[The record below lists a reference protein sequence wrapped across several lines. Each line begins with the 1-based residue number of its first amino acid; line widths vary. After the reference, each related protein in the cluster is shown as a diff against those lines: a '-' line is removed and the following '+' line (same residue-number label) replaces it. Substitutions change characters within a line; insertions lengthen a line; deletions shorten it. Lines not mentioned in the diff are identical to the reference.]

1 MMSLAEHQRLHLM
14 FEGRC
19 AAREPSKPKLAPA
32 DASVTLSDDSRLY
45 VYSRTQNTGVNV
57 PEVLAVVAVAPFVT
71 AVATSL
77 GTVMGERI
85 DRALHLLLQKLP
97 RMAILV
103 SRGTGVQPPSG
114 LPTNPSPATLSLIEG
129 PKIHIGSG
137 TPTDA
142 LSLLP
147 TMDFSD
153 LANMGDYPQIVRW
166 MDGRWHALAIKDE
179 QIIDLVWDDEA
190 RQWVLF

>member
-1 MMSLAEHQRLHLM
+1 MAERKRLHLD
-14 FEGRC
+14 FEDWC
-19 AAREPSKPKLAPA
+19 AARETSRTKSTPA
-32 DASVTLSDDSRLY
+32 DTSVTVSNSFRVTHLG
-45 VYSRTQNTGVNV
+45 TGNMEIPA
-57 PEVLAVVAVAPFVT
+57 PEILAVVAVAPFVT

-97 RMAILV
+97 RMAILA

-114 LPTNPSPATLSLIEG
+114 LPTNPSPATLSLIQG
-129 PKIHIGSG
+129 PKIHLGSG

-179 QIIDLVWDDEA
+179 QVIDLVWDDEA
-190 RQWVLF
+190 RQWVVF

>member
-1 MMSLAEHQRLHLM
+1 MAEHQRLHLI
-14 FEGRC
+14 FEDWC
-19 AAREPSKPKLAPA
+19 AAREPSKSKSAPA
-32 DASVTLSDDSRLY
+32 DTSVTLSNSFRVINAGTILA
-45 VYSRTQNTGVNV
+45 

-77 GTVMGERI
+77 GTGLGERI
-85 DRALHLLLQKLP
+85 DRALHLLLQKVP

-114 LPTNPSPATLSLIEG
+114 LPTDPSPATLSLIEG

>member
-1 MMSLAEHQRLHLM
+1 MMPLAEHQRLHLI
-14 FEGRC
+14 FEDWC
-19 AAREPSKPKLAPA
+19 AAREPSRSKSAPA
-32 DASVTLSDDSRLY
+32 DTPVTVSNGR
-45 VYSRTQNTGVNV
+45 VIHAGTNNMEIPA

-77 GTVMGERI
+77 GTAMGERI
-85 DRALHLLLQKLP
+85 DRALHLLLQKVP

-114 LPTNPSPATLSLIEG
+114 LPTDPSPATLSLIEG

-137 TPTDA
+137 TPTGA

-147 TMDFSD
+147 AMDFSD

>member
-1 MMSLAEHQRLHLM
+1 MAEHQRLHLE
-14 FEGRC
+14 FEDRC
-19 AAREPSKPKLAPA
+19 AAREPSKTKSAPA
-32 DASVTLSDDSRLY
+32 DTSVTVSNDSLFTH
-45 VYSRTQNTGVNV
+45 VSTGYMQIPA

-97 RMAILV
+97 RVAILA
-103 SRGTGVQPPSG
+103 SRGTGVQPPSE
-114 LPTNPSPATLSLIEG
+114 LPTNPSPATLSLIQG

-179 QIIDLVWDDEA
+179 QVIDLVWDDEA

>member
-1 MMSLAEHQRLHLM
+1 MMSLAEYQRLHLDL
-14 FEGRC
+14 EDRC
-19 AAREPSKPKLAPA
+19 AAREPSKTKSARA
-32 DASVTLSDDSRLY
+32 DSSVTVSNDSR
-45 VYSRTQNTGVNV
+45 VIHIGAGNMQMPA
-57 PEVLAVVAVAPFVT
+57 PEILAVVAIAPFVT

-114 LPTNPSPATLSLIEG
+114 LPTDPSPVTLSLIQG
-129 PKIHIGSG
+129 PKIHLGSG

-179 QIIDLVWDDEA
+179 QVIDLVWDDEA

>member
-1 MMSLAEHQRLHLM
+1 MEI
-14 FEGRC
+14 
-19 AAREPSKPKLAPA
+19 AA
-32 DASVTLSDDSRLY
+32 
-45 VYSRTQNTGVNV
+45 

-77 GTVMGERI
+77 GTAMGERI
-85 DRALHLLLQKLP
+85 DRALHLLLQKVP

-114 LPTNPSPATLSLIEG
+114 LPTDPSPATLSLIEG

-137 TPTDA
+137 TPTGA

-179 QIIDLVWDDEA
+179 QVVDLVWDDEA
-190 RQWVLF
+190 RQWVPF

>member
-1 MMSLAEHQRLHLM
+1 MAERQRLHLV
-14 FEGRC
+14 FEDWC
-19 AAREPSKPKLAPA
+19 AARDPSKTKSAAA
-32 DASVTLSDDSRLY
+32 DTSVTFSKGFRVTRGHAGNMESPA
-45 VYSRTQNTGVNV
+45 
-57 PEVLAVVAVAPFVT
+57 PEILAVVAVAPFVT

-85 DRALHLLLQKLP
+85 DRALHILLQKLP
-97 RMAILV
+97 RMAILA

-114 LPTNPSPATLSLIEG
+114 LPTNPSPATLSLIQG
-129 PKIHIGSG
+129 PKIHLGSG
-137 TPTDA
+137 TPTNA

-179 QIIDLVWDDEA
+179 QVIDLVWDDEA